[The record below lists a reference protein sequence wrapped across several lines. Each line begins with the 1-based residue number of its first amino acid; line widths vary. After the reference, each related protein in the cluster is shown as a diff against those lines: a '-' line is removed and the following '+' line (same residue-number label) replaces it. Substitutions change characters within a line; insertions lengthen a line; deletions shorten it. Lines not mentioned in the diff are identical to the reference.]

1 VVLPGGFGTLDE
13 LFEALTLVQTGKI
26 TRFPIVLVGS
36 SYWSGL
42 VSWIRES
49 VLASGNIS
57 AGDEELI
64 TVVDDPA
71 EVVRIIQQ
79 AHAQHSNGADAGL
92 PRAPE
97 SEPGD

>member
-1 VVLPGGFGTLDE
+1 
-13 LFEALTLVQTGKI
+13 
-26 TRFPIVLVGS
+26 
-36 SYWSGL
+36 

-71 EVVRIIQQ
+71 EAIRVIQQ
-79 AHAQHSNGADAGL
+79 AHAQHNNGADAG
-92 PRAPE
+92 RARAAE

>member
-1 VVLPGGFGTLDE
+1 
-13 LFEALTLVQTGKI
+13 
-26 TRFPIVLVGS
+26 VLVGS
-36 SYWSGL
+36 SYWTGL

-71 EVVRIIQQ
+71 EVIRIIQQ
-79 AHAQHSNGADAGL
+79 AHAQHNGADAGRS
-92 PRAPE
+92 RAAE

>member
-1 VVLPGGFGTLDE
+1 
-13 LFEALTLVQTGKI
+13 
-26 TRFPIVLVGS
+26 
-36 SYWSGL
+36 
-42 VSWIRES
+42 

-57 AGDEELI
+57 AGDDELI

-79 AHAQHSNGADAGL
+79 AHAQHNGADAGL
-92 PRAPE
+92 PRAAE